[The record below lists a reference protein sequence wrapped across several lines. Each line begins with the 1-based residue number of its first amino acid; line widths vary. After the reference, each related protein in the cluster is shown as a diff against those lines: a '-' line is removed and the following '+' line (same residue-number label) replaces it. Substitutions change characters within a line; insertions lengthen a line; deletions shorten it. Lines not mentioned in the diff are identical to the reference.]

1 MLKNLCVILIIILT
15 ETIPARAQFVREYKI
30 SELKEVDLVRLS
42 FTSYKSLTQLKRVK
56 SQDPIYIHGHL
67 SKSNI
72 LPDFG
77 YSTKRNILEAFL
89 VHKNVEP
96 SNLSKSITSKLF
108 SSETDFEHSWDIG
121 LTSNYLYDLDFN
133 LGMGSVDLDL
143 SQIPISN
150 LKVKSASADVLIG
163 YRSDSPNQV
172 GMDTL
177 LVILNMGK
185 VEIQKANFTNS
196 KKIILEVNYGKVE
209 MDFSQGIPLSCQ
221 VLAAVGGGSIVLK
234 LPHESNPIK
243 LRMKTTPMCRTTIP
257 RYFKEIEN
265 GIFVSKGY
273 SSENPKLLDL
283 ILDVGVGSIT
293 VE

>member
-1 MLKNLCVILIIILT
+1 MLKSLCAILLVLLVG
-15 ETIPARAQFVREYKI
+15 EIPVSAQFVREYKI
-30 SELKEVDLVRLS
+30 SELKEVDLVQFN

-56 SQDPIYIHGHL
+56 SQEPLYIHGHL
-67 SKSNI
+67 AKSNI
-72 LPDFG
+72 LPDFR
-77 YSTKRNILEAFL
+77 YSTQKNILQAFL

-108 SSETDFEHSWDIG
+108 STETDFEHSWDIG

-133 LGMGSVDLDL
+133 LGMGAADFDL

-150 LKVKSASADVLIG
+150 FKVKSASADVLIG
-163 YRSDSPNQV
+163 YASDSPNQV
-172 GMDTL
+172 AMDTL
-177 LVILNMGK
+177 LVTLNMGK

-196 KKIILEVNYGKVE
+196 KKIILEVGYGKVE
-209 MDFSQGIPLSCQ
+209 MDFSEGIPMTCQ

-243 LRMKTTPMCRTTIP
+243 LKMKTTPMCRTSIP
-257 RYFKEIEN
+257 RYFKEIED
-265 GIFVSKGY
+265 GVFVTKGY
-273 SSENPKLLDL
+273 SSTNPKLLDF